1 MKRYRTAFFS
11 VLFWIITVA
20 FFALTGYYLIMG
32 ADSKI
37 SETADPELN
46 VKWYLANNIEVDPDN
61 HSFYSVIADDNSFS
75 IRHES
80 ERAIPDARLAFEA
93 AFADVEVFLND
104 KSIYYTKDHLDAAV
118 SRLFTFD
125 APTPGLH
132 FVDFGDIADGDVIR
146 VDVKLYYNDGTDGIS
161 RLMYGES
168 ENVLNAL
175 IKNDS
180 LGFFLCAVL
189 FSFGVIMLAVR
200 FSSRRNVL
208 TSGFEYVAFFA
219 FFSAVFSFLRSLLVS
234 MDTGLSSNVT
244 YILSCLTFLLMFLPL
259 ILFFAENMT
268 FRSSQNFLFADSVF
282 QVLCVAASVI
292 LSIIGI
298 ADLHTTRFYA
308 EIIGIVQF
316 LIIFVLL
323 IVDFV
328 KKIERRNSDLT
339 FLIIYAIFLAILV
352 TEQLFDIGSAIP
364 IMYVA
369 GCLFLI
375 VAITIVR
382 VRMTSET
389 LQSVTETEKI
399 GKLAFEDG
407 LTGVGN
413 TAAFRKKLSH
423 LEVVK
428 INYKT
433 IAIVQFDINNLKTIN
448 DTLGHEMG
456 DKLITD
462 GSAMISGIFGKIG
475 DVYRTGGDEFVAI
488 ICGDKAASLCNIAI
502 ANFEAAMDE
511 YNSDTTHKFKLQV
524 AYGVEYYSSDTDR
537 RYTTLRQIQK
547 MADEKMY
554 KKKREMK
561 EAAKKAAAESGV
573 AYIDQGIR

>member
-11 VLFWIITVA
+11 ILFWIIAVA
-20 FFALTGYYLIMG
+20 FFALMGYYLITG
-32 ADSKI
+32 VDSKI
-37 SETADPELN
+37 GERADPELN
-46 VKWYLANNIEVDPDN
+46 VKWYVSNNIEIDPDN
-61 HSFYSVIADDNSFS
+61 HSFYSVIAEDNTFS
-75 IRHES
+75 IYHES
-80 ERAIPDARLAFEA
+80 ECELSDARLAFET
-93 AFADVEVFLND
+93 AFADVEIFLND
-104 KSIYYTKDHLDAAV
+104 KSVYSTKDHSDLAV

-125 APTPGLH
+125 APTPELH
-132 FVDFGDIADGDVIR
+132 FVDFGSIAKGDVIR
-146 VDVKLYYNDGTDGIS
+146 ADVVLYYNDGTDGIS
-161 RLMYGES
+161 GLMYGEA
-168 ENVLNAL
+168 EDVTDAL
-175 IKNDS
+175 VKNDS

-200 FSSRRNVL
+200 FASRRNGL
-208 TSGFEYVAFFA
+208 TSGIEYIAFFA
-219 FFSAVFSFLRSLLVS
+219 FFSAVFAFLRSLLIS
-234 MDTGLSSNVT
+234 MDTGLSSDIT

-268 FRSSQNFLFADSVF
+268 FRSTQNFLFADSVL
-282 QVLCVAASVI
+282 QVLCVAVSVI
-292 LSIIGI
+292 LSVIGV
-298 ADLHTTRFYA
+298 ADLHTTHFYA
-308 EIIGIVQF
+308 EIIGIAQF
-316 LIIFVLL
+316 LIILILL
-323 IVDFV
+323 IVDFA

-339 FLIIYAIFLAILV
+339 LLIIYAIFLAISV
-352 TEQLFDIGSAIP
+352 TEQLFDVGSMIP
-364 IMYVA
+364 ILYVA
-369 GCLFLI
+369 ACLFLI
-375 VAITIVR
+375 IAIAVAR
-382 VRMTSET
+382 ARMVSET
-389 LQSVTETEKI
+389 LQSITETEKI

-462 GSAMISGIFGKIG
+462 GSSMISRIFGKIG

-488 ICGDKAASLCNIAI
+488 ICGDKAASLCDSAI
-502 ANFEAAMDE
+502 NNFEAAMDE
-511 YNSDTTHKFKLQV
+511 YNSDTAHKFKLQV
-524 AYGVEYYSSDTDR
+524 AYGVEYYRSDTDK

-554 KKKREMK
+554 RKKREMK
-561 EAAKKAAAESGV
+561 EAAKKAAAESGI